1 MLMNNYS
8 RADVGFVR
16 GDGAILWDDDGKDY
30 IDFASGVGVN
40 SLGYA
45 NKKVAKKI

>member
-16 GDGAILWDDDGKDY
+16 GDGAILWDDSGKDY
-30 IDFASGVGVN
+30 IDFASGIGVCA
-40 SLGYA
+40 LVIA
-45 NKKVAKKI
+45 IKV